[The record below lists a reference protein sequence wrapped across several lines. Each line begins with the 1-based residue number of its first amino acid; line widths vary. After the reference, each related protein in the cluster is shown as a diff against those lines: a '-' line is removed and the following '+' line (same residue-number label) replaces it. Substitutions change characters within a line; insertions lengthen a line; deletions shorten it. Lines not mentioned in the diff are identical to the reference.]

1 MPKVALLCKT
11 LNNVNPN
18 HNKTVKIQF
27 QIYNL
32 HFFMTHLSITPLAQ
46 WEVVTELTTPLFI
59 SGPCSAETEEQ
70 VLETCI
76 RLAKKPYVKVLRA
89 GIWKPRTRPN
99 SFEGIGSIGL
109 KWLKEAGRQTGLP
122 VMTEVANV
130 KHVYEALRMGIDIL
144 WIGARTTVNPFA
156 VQEIADALRGVDIPV
171 MVKNPVNPDL
181 ELWIGAFER
190 LNHAGITKIAAIHRG
205 FSAYGKNK
213 YRNRPQW
220 EIPIELMRRIPD
232 LPVICDPSH
241 ICGNRTLLQEVAQKA
256 MDLNFGGLMI
266 ESHICPGKA
275 LSDAQQQIEPEIYHQ
290 LIENLTL
297 RKTTSTDSVFLH
309 NLEELREIIN
319 EFDDKILELIAQ
331 RMKIAEDIGH
341 YKKANGITILQPNR
355 WDEIIHTRSKHG
367 KELGLSEEF
376 VSALLNAIH
385 KESIQHQAT
394 IMNAT
399 GSKIQPAKKG

>member
-1 MPKVALLCKT
+1 MT
-11 LNNVNPN
+11 NV
-18 HNKTVKIQF
+18 
-27 QIYNL
+27 
-32 HFFMTHLSITPLAQ
+32 SITPLSQ
-46 WEVVTELTTPLFI
+46 WEMSVDLDTPLFI

-70 VLETCI
+70 VLETCT
-76 RLAKKPYVKVLRA
+76 RLAKKPYVKILRA

-109 KWLKEAGRQTGLP
+109 KWLKDAGRQTGLP

-156 VQEIADALRGVDIPV
+156 VQEIADALKGVDIPV

-190 LNHAGITKIAAIHRG
+190 LNQAGITKIAAIHRG
-205 FSAYGKNK
+205 FSTYGKNK

-220 EIPIELMRRIPD
+220 EIPIELMRRLPD
-232 LPVICDPSH
+232 LPIICDPSH
-241 ICGNRTLLQEVAQKA
+241 ICGTRTLLQEVAQKA

-275 LSDAQQQIEPEIYHQ
+275 LSDAQQQVEPERYHEI
-290 LIENLTL
+290 IESLVL
-297 RKTTSTDSVFLH
+297 RKPTSTDTVFLH

-319 EFDDKILELIAQ
+319 EFDEKIIDIIAQ
-331 RMKIAEDIGH
+331 RMKVAQDIGR
-341 YKKANGITILQPNR
+341 YKKANGITILQTNR
-355 WDEIIHTRSKHG
+355 WDEIIHTRCKHG
-367 KELGLSEEF
+367 LELGLSEEF
-376 VSALLNAIH
+376 INTVYNAIH
-385 KESIQHQAT
+385 KESIQHQAA
-394 IMNAT
+394 IMNAKEAME
-399 GSKIQPAKKG
+399 KIQKGK